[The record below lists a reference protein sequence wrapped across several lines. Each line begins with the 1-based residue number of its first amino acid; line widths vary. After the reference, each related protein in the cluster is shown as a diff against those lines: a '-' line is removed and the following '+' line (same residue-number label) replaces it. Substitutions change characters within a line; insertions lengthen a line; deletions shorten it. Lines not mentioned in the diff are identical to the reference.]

1 MDNQEAY
8 LHSIHHSYP
17 DLLIKK
23 IQPHHQEGQFNDIL
37 IINDDLIFRFPR
49 YAEGIQTLIT
59 EIHILERLQGWL
71 TLPTPNPIYTGT
83 NTQDVSQVFMGYPMI
98 PGQPL
103 WYEIF
108 QAITESET
116 LQRLA
121 DQLAGF
127 LKELHHIPVE
137 QFDPSLPVHDSPAEW
152 TSLYNDIRRHLFPFM
167 RQEAQAWVECHFEI
181 YLNNSGLHTYP
192 ICLRH
197 GDFGTGNILYDPQGK
212 TQTGIIDFGNAGL
225 GDPALD
231 IAAASGYGEDFF
243 SRFYVIYPEIESML
257 DRSRFYKGTYALQEA
272 LHGFLNNDREAFES
286 GIAEYR

>member
-1 MDNQEAY
+1 MDSQETY
-8 LHSIHHSYP
+8 LQSIRQSYP

-23 IQPHHQEGQFNDIL
+23 VQSHQQEGQFNDIL

-59 EIHILERLQGWL
+59 EIQILERLQGWL
-71 TLPTPNPIYTGT
+71 TLPIPNPIYTST
-83 NTQDVSQVFMGYPMI
+83 DTQNVGQVFMGYPMI

-103 WYEIF
+103 WYETF
-108 QAITESET
+108 QAITETET
-116 LQRLA
+116 LQSLA
-121 DQLAGF
+121 DQLASF
-127 LKELHHIPVE
+127 LKELHGIPVE
-137 QFDPSLPVHDSPAEW
+137 QFGPGLPVHGGPAEW
-152 TSLYNDIRRHLFPFM
+152 ASLYSDIRRHLFPFI
-167 RQEAQAWVECHFEI
+167 RQEAQAWVERHFES
-181 YLNNSGLHTYP
+181 YLNNPELHTYP

-197 GDFGTGNILYDPQGK
+197 NDFGTGNILYDPQTK
-212 TQTGIIDFGNAGL
+212 SISGIIDFGFAGL

-243 SRFYVIYPEIESML
+243 SRFYKIYPEIESML
-257 DRSRFYKGTYALQEA
+257 DRAQFYKGTYALQEA